1 MRTQLRTGELF
12 FVVLAL
18 SITLPSAAQAQA
30 ADESEPRE
38 REVRAAS
45 RQYIESEERGD
56 WKSVRQMWTDDS
68 DFMDAFGR
76 VFNPRQLME
85 VRSEKSTADLV
96 TFSLREGETKLRFI
110 TPEVAIEDGTVEFRQ
125 SNDGSNMIGR
135 FTAIWVK
142 RDGRWL
148 LDSVREAAYNAP
160 QGNEKLKSL
169 AWLLGEWAAKAGD
182 TEVLVS
188 SHWSDDGKYI
198 VREFLVRADGRE
210 DISATQR
217 IGADSSTGKI
227 RCWTFDSNGGT
238 SEGTWRQDGDRW
250 LVDTKEVLADG
261 KTSKTSAAYVPRGDG
276 TFVSE
281 TTSALDAG
289 DGKSAVKLSPLRV
302 EFKRAAEVE

>member
-1 MRTQLRTGELF
+1 MQSPAYLRFLGCM
-12 FVVLAL
+12 AL
-18 SITLPSAAQAQA
+18 SSFLATIAQAQVGDKPDA
-30 ADESEPRE
+30 RV

-45 RQYIESEERGD
+45 REYVASNERGD
-56 WKSVRQMWTDDS
+56 SKSLGQMWTKGGDYIDVS
-68 DFMDAFGR
+68 GR
-76 VFNPRQLME
+76 VFNAKQLLA
-85 VRSEKSTADLV
+85 VRSEEATTEVVLHSLPSGESTI
-96 TFSLREGETKLRFI
+96 RFI
-110 TPEVAIEDGTVEFRQ
+110 TNDVAIEDGTSEA
-125 SNDGSNMIGR
+125 GSR

-142 RDGRWL
+142 QDGRWL
-148 LDSVREAAYNAP
+148 LDSLRESIHDAP

-169 AWLLGEWAAKAGD
+169 AWLLGEWAANSGD

-198 VREFLVRADGRE
+198 VREFLARADGRG

-217 IGADSSTGKI
+217 IGADSATGKI

-238 SEGTWRQDGDRW
+238 SEGTWRQDGERW

-261 KTSKTSAAYVPRGDG
+261 KTSKTSTVYVPRGDG

-289 DGKSAVKLSPLRV
+289 NGESAVKLSPLRV
-302 EFKRAAEVE
+302 EFKRAAEVD

>member
-1 MRTQLRTGELF
+1 MRSPAYLPFLGCM
-12 FVVLAL
+12 AL
-18 SITLPSAAQAQA
+18 SSFLAPFTQAQV
-30 ADESEPRE
+30 SEKSEARV

-45 RQYIESEERGD
+45 REYVASNERGD
-56 WKSVRQMWTDDS
+56 LKSLSQMWTKGGDYI
-68 DFMDAFGR
+68 DASGR
-76 VFNPRQLME
+76 VFNAKQLLSG
-85 VRSEKSTADLV
+85 RSEESTADVVAHGL
-96 TFSLREGETKLRFI
+96 SGESTVRFI
-110 TPEVAIEDGTVEFRQ
+110 TPDVAIEDGTSE
-125 SNDGSNMIGR
+125 SGSR

-142 RDGRWL
+142 QDGRWL
-148 LDSVREAAYNAP
+148 LDSLRESIHDAP

-238 SEGTWRQDGDRW
+238 SEGTWRQDGERW

-261 KTSKTSAAYVPRGDG
+261 KTSKTSATYVPRGDG
-276 TFVSE
+276 SFVSE
-281 TTSALDAG
+281 ATSALDAREG
-289 DGKSAVKLSPLRV
+289 ESDMKLSPLRV